1 MTTPH
6 ILVVDDDPDTRVL
19 VSLVLEDHG
28 YRVSA
33 VENAPAAWD
42 FLQTELPDLI
52 LLDVMMPGEDGF
64 TFVRRLRAHHPTAS
78 VPILMFTAKSL
89 LDDKATGF
97 QAGADDYLAKPVH
110 PADLIARVRSLLA
123 RRPAQA
129 AAPPRKPQSV
139 ITCLSVLHDGETTAA
154 ARNLAAALAAAG
166 DRVVVLGPQN
176 GADAVTPFL
185 SGGAVPRPEDVQEA
199 LRPLAGGGAVLPC
212 PASAL
217 RALSLDAPSLRRVLA
232 ALAPLADRVLVDPGD
247 QLDACGE
254 ALLAA
259 STHLVL
265 LAEPTRASL
274 ALADRMLRAL
284 RQAGASAA
292 RVSALLVYS
301 TPEPPALN
309 VPVIQKGL
317 GAEHVGLVPALS
329 EPALHAP
336 GAPPA
341 EAYHRLALA
350 LRERAGTQ

>member
-19 VSLVLEDHG
+19 VSMVLEDHG
-28 YRVSA
+28 YSVSQ
-33 VENAPAAWD
+33 VESAPAAWD
-42 FLQTELPDLI
+42 YLQTHRPDLI

-64 TFVRRLRAHHPTAS
+64 TFARRLRAHPPTADL
-78 VPILMFTAKSL
+78 PILMFTAKGL

-110 PADLIARVRSLLA
+110 PADLIARVRALLA
-123 RRPAQA
+123 RRPARV
-129 AAPPRKPQSV
+129 AAPPRRPQSV
-139 ITCLSVLHDGETTAA
+139 ITCLSVLRDGETTAA
-154 ARNLAAALAAAG
+154 AWSLAAALAAAG

-176 GADAVTPFL
+176 GADAVTPLL
-185 SGGAVPRPEDVQEA
+185 SGSAALQPEGVQEV
-199 LRPLAGGGAVLPC
+199 LRPLIEGGAVLPC
-212 PASAL
+212 PASTL
-217 RALSLDAPSLRRVLA
+217 RALSLDAPGLRRVLA

-350 LRERAGTQ
+350 LRERAGAQ